1 MEAKKGAYEGATMFK
16 FNDRDE
22 WCIMIDYYGSSSVRY
37 EPYTTTD
44 LSKAD
49 SVKKL
54 TSGYGRTGGVAGKY
68 GLLFRPAAQIRQW
81 IIIIRLNISIAI
93 RESWKILKTRSKISW
108 KITH

>member
-1 MEAKKGAYEGATMFK
+1 MFK

-54 TSGYGRTGGVAGKY
+54 TSGYGRTGGDVGCH
-68 GLLFRPAAQIRQW
+68 GG
-81 IIIIRLNISIAI
+81 
-93 RESWKILKTRSKISW
+93 
-108 KITH
+108 